1 MAQTAAR
8 LQSGDSR
15 NHWFR
20 QSWRGGA
27 MKDEFLIGRVSC
39 ASIVA
44 CPAKGLEAPRSSTLK
59 AISCSSSAMNGNSH
73 SSRNNERKVSMTIK
87 ALVLSDR
94 PDEYTGK
101 KGLVKQQVINVIDQE
116 VGHNRL
122 TQPLEYA
129 MSEDEKP
136 KYAGKLQDKSI
147 KLGIREIVPF
157 GGRLRVR
164 GQIVEVEGLK

>member
-1 MAQTAAR
+1 
-8 LQSGDSR
+8 
-15 NHWFR
+15 
-20 QSWRGGA
+20 
-27 MKDEFLIGRVSC
+27 
-39 ASIVA
+39 
-44 CPAKGLEAPRSSTLK
+44 
-59 AISCSSSAMNGNSH
+59 
-73 SSRNNERKVSMTIK
+73 MTIK

-116 VGHNRL
+116 AGHNRL

-136 KYAGKLQDKSI
+136 RYAGKLQDKSI